1 MRSRPL
7 ALGATLALASLA
19 VALAVARSG
28 GAPAG
33 GVRPAPG
40 DAPAAAATSPPPVA
54 PEQLRDVFRFADE
67 REASGPAMPE
77 VLEVPAA
84 PAEAA
89 PLASGPRLVGLVR
102 RSERLLAAL
111 ALGGEVVLLG
121 PGEAAGEVTVV
132 AVGDDSVRIRRGD
145 GSESTLELP

>member
-7 ALGATLALASLA
+7 ALGAMLALASLA

-28 GAPAG
+28 GAPASG
-33 GVRPAPG
+33 ARPAPH
-40 DAPAAAATSPPPVA
+40 DTPVAAPTSLSPAA
-54 PEQLRDVFRFADE
+54 PEELRDIFRFADE
-67 REASGPAMPE
+67 RLASAPAMPE
-77 VLEVPAA
+77 VFEERAA
-84 PAEAA
+84 PAAAA
-89 PLASGPRLVGLVR
+89 PPASGPRLVGLVW

-121 PGEAAGEVTVV
+121 SGEAAGGITVV

-145 GSESTLELP
+145 GSESTLELQ